1 MNNVSSF
8 NRLIEELK
16 KLPGVGQKTAQ
27 RFAFFLLK
35 MPASEAKA
43 IGQAIIDVKDKS
55 RFCSVCNNITEDDPC
70 SICRDARRDR
80 SKILVVKEP
89 STLYTIERTGGYK
102 GLYHVMLGALSPL
115 DGIGPEDIK
124 IEGLLKREEK
134 NGIEELILAM
144 DPDMSG
150 EATAMYLTR
159 LIKPMG
165 IHVTRIAYG
174 IPVGSDIEYADELT
188 LVKSLE
194 GRRDIQQFLSRGC

>member
-1 MNNVSSF
+1 MNNSSF

-16 KLPGVGQKTAQ
+16 RLPGIGQKTAQ
-27 RFAFFLLK
+27 RLAFFLLK
-35 MPASEAKA
+35 MPSDEAKGIA
-43 IGQAIIDVKDKS
+43 QAIIDVKDKS
-55 RFCSVCNNITEDDPC
+55 RFCTVCNNITEEDPC
-70 SICRDARRDR
+70 WICRDGRRDR
-80 SKILVVKEP
+80 RKILVVEEP

-124 IEGLLKREEK
+124 VNGLLNRVEK
-134 NGIEELILAM
+134 DGIEEVILAM
-144 DPDMSG
+144 DPDMAG

-165 IHVTRIAYG
+165 VQITRIAYG

-194 GRRDIQQFLSRGC
+194 GRRGV

>member
-1 MNNVSSF
+1 MSANSSF

-16 KLPGVGQKTAQ
+16 RLPGVGQKTAQ
-27 RFAFFLLK
+27 RLAFFLLK
-35 MPASEAKA
+35 MPSDEAKGVA
-43 IGQAIIDVKDKS
+43 QAIINVKDKS
-55 RFCSVCNNITEDDPC
+55 RFCTVCNNTTEEDPC
-70 SICRDARRDR
+70 WICRDGSRDR
-80 SKILVVKEP
+80 RKILVVEEP

-124 IEGLLKREEK
+124 VNGLLNRVEK
-134 NGIEELILAM
+134 DGIEEVILAM
-144 DPDMSG
+144 DPDMAG

-165 IHVTRIAYG
+165 VQITRIAYG

-194 GRRDIQQFLSRGC
+194 GRRGV

>member
-1 MNNVSSF
+1 MGNNTSF

-16 KLPGVGQKTAQ
+16 RLPGIGQKTAQ
-27 RFAFFLLK
+27 RLAFFLLK
-35 MPASEAKA
+35 MPSDEAKGIA
-43 IGQAIIDVKDKS
+43 QAIINVKDKS
-55 RFCSVCNNITEDDPC
+55 RFCTVCNNITEEDPC
-70 SICRDARRDR
+70 WICCDGSRDR
-80 SKILVVKEP
+80 RKILVVEEP

-124 IEGLLKREEK
+124 VNGLLNRVGKD
-134 NGIEELILAM
+134 GIEEVILAM
-144 DPDMSG
+144 DPDMAG

-165 IHVTRIAYG
+165 VQITRIAYG

-194 GRRDIQQFLSRGC
+194 GRRGV

>member
-124 IEGLLKREEK
+124 IESLLKRVEK

-144 DPDMSG
+144 DPDMAG

-194 GRRDIQQFLSRGC
+194 GRRDI

>member
-1 MNNVSSF
+1 MHSAGSF
-8 NRLIEELK
+8 NKLIEELK

-35 MPASEAKA
+35 IPDMEAKA
-43 IGQAIIDVKDKS
+43 IGQAIIDIKDKC

-70 SICRDARRDR
+70 PICRDAKRDR

-115 DGIGPEDIK
+115 DNIGPEDIK
-124 IEGLLKREEK
+124 IEGLLKRVEN
-134 NGIEELILAM
+134 NGVEELILAM
-144 DPDMSG
+144 DPDMAG

-174 IPVGSDIEYADELT
+174 IPVGSDIEYVDELT

-194 GRRDIQQFLSRGC
+194 GRRDI

>member
-1 MNNVSSF
+1 MHSAGSF
-8 NRLIEELK
+8 NKLIEELK

-35 MPASEAKA
+35 MPLAEAKA

-55 RFCSVCNNITEDDPC
+55 RFSSVCNNITEDDPC

-124 IEGLLKREEK
+124 IDALLRRVEK

-144 DPDMSG
+144 DPDMAG
-150 EATAMYLTR
+150 GGTAMYLTR
-159 LIKPMG
+159 PIKPMG
-165 IHVTRIAYG
+165 LHVS
-174 IPVGSDIEYADELT
+174 PL
-188 LVKSLE
+188 
-194 GRRDIQQFLSRGC
+194 

>member
-1 MNNVSSF
+1 MSSF

-16 KLPGVGQKTAQ
+16 RLPGVGQKTAQ
-27 RFAFFLLK
+27 RLAFFLLK
-35 MPASEAKA
+35 MSADEARA
-43 IGQAIIDVKDKS
+43 IAQSIIDVKDKS
-55 RFCSVCNNITEDDPC
+55 RFCTICNNITEEDPC
-70 SICRDARRDR
+70 WICRDDRRDR
-80 SKILVVKEP
+80 KKILVVKEP

-115 DGIGPEDIK
+115 DGIGPDDIK
-124 IEGLLKREEK
+124 ISGLLNRVEK
-134 NGIEELILAM
+134 DGIEEVILAM
-144 DPDMSG
+144 DPDMAG

-188 LVKSLE
+188 LMKSLE
-194 GRRDIQQFLSRGC
+194 GRRDA